1 MSTKSKLRKG
11 TRRSK
16 HRGGAEIF
24 EGAPVN
30 YSLSGDWSSRMSL
43 GQGSDYFK
51 YHQGQHGGN
60 APYPQSFESSLP
72 GPLRGPAL
80 MNDLDRSFRDIS
92 GLKDQAGGRRRR
104 RGPCMSRRGGRR
116 SRRGGRRSRRSRR
129 GGSRRSRRSRRGGAS
144 RRRTGCVGGRRTR
157 RRRRGGALG
166 YSPYGSNTMLLD
178 NPTAYAQAGLNP
190 EWKTDVAF
198 VDAKIRDTQ

>member
-1 MSTKSKLRKG
+1 MKSKLRKG

-43 GQGSDYFK
+43 GQGSDYLK

-72 GPLRGPAL
+72 SSLRGPAL
-80 MNDLDRSFRDIS
+80 LNGLDTSFRDIS

-104 RGPCMSRRGGRR
+104 RTRRGGSKRGC
-116 SRRGGRRSRRSRR
+116 SRRARR
-129 GGSRRSRRSRRGGAS
+129 GGSRRARRGGSRRGGAGRPGIS
-144 RRRTGCVGGRRTR
+144 SCVGGRRTR

-190 EWKTDVAF
+190 EWNTDVAF

>member
-11 TRRSK
+11 TRRLK
-16 HRGGAEIF
+16 RRGGAEIF
-24 EGAPVN
+24 EGAPTN

-43 GQGSDYFK
+43 GQGADYFK
-51 YHQGQHGGN
+51 YHQGQHGGD

-80 MNDLDRSFRDIS
+80 LNSLDTSFRDIS
-92 GLKDQAGGRRRR
+92 GLKDQAGGRR
-104 RGPCMSRRGGRR
+104 SRRGGSRR
-116 SRRGGRRSRRSRR
+116 SRRGGSRRSRRGGSRRSRR
-129 GGSRRSRRSRRGGAS
+129 GGSRRSRRSRRGG
-144 RRRTGCVGGRRTR
+144 RRRS
-157 RRRRGGALG
+157 RRRGGALG
-166 YSPYGSNTMLLD
+166 YSPYGSNPMLLD